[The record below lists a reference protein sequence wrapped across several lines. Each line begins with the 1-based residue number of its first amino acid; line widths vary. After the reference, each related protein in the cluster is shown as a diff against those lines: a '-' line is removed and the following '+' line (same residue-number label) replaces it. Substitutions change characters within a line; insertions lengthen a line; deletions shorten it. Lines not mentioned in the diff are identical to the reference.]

1 MLTRVYEEYLEAR
14 DDALDRDWIESPLL
28 MIRPPDIEKF
38 RDLLISVYGPLEKS
52 FFFFCCLTKEMRM

>member
-1 MLTRVYEEYLEAR
+1 MLTRVSEEYLEAR

-38 RDLLISVYGPLEKS
+38 RDLLISVVWYIRKK
-52 FFFFCCLTKEMRM
+52 FFFLLLHN